1 MYQDPNQSPPPGKK
15 KTKMIKKL
23 QSEVQCSC
31 CGAPESLVEGL
42 VEISKDVF
50 ICDKCSETISD
61 IFSLKAEEKRASSLK
76 KERMYPKQIKKLLD
90 EVVIGQEDAKKV
102 LSVEVYNHYKRVQHP
117 EKEIQKSN
125 ILMIGDSGTGKTLL
139 VQTLSKILD
148 LPMAICDC
156 AALTQAGYV
165 GADIETILQQL
176 VMVADNDIA
185 KAEKGI
191 ILLDEFDKL
200 AKRNL
205 SSSTDKDPSGEG
217 VQQGLLKIIEG
228 TKVKL
233 KIEGGTSRSRGQ
245 EQFIDT
251 TNILFI
257 AAGAFFGI
265 DKVLEK
271 NHASDSAGI
280 GFSATVDKVDVSEKA
295 IDDQDIIEYGFI
307 PEIVGRMP
315 TIAQLQKLTKEDYR
329 RILTEPKNSVIH
341 QYQKL
346 MEIENIDLQFTPEFL
361 DNIVEKVYNT
371 KRGARALRSEI
382 EKEMRELVYE
392 LDDDSHGQTISL

>member
-1 MYQDPNQSPPPGKK
+1 MYQDPTQPPPPGRRKMKK
-15 KTKMIKKL
+15 K
-23 QSEVQCSC
+23 SENEVSCSC
-31 CGAPESLVEGL
+31 CGAPEALVEGL
-42 VEISKDVF
+42 VEISKDIF
-50 ICDKCSETISD
+50 ICDKCSDTLND
-61 IFSLKAEEKRASSLK
+61 IFTLRAEERRAAVLK
-76 KERMYPKQIKKLLD
+76 KERMYPRQIKKMLD

-102 LSVEVYNHYKRVQHP
+102 LSVETYNHYKRIQHP

-125 ILMIGDSGTGKTLL
+125 ILLIGDSGTGKTLL
-139 VQTLSKILD
+139 AQTLAKILD
-148 LPMAICDC
+148 LPMVICDC

-165 GADIETILQQL
+165 GADIETILNQL
-176 VMVADNDIA
+176 VAAADNDIS

-217 VQQGLLKIIEG
+217 VQQGLLKIVEG
-228 TKVKL
+228 TQVKIKV
-233 KIEGGTSRSRGQ
+233 EGGTKNSRSQ

-251 TNILFI
+251 SNILFI
-257 AAGAFFGI
+257 GAGAFFGI

-271 NHASDSAGI
+271 NHTSENAGI
-280 GFSATVDKVDVSEKA
+280 GFSASVEKPDVTDKT
-295 IDDQDIIEYGFI
+295 IDDQDIIDYGFI
-307 PEIVGRMP
+307 PEIVGRFP
-315 TIAQLQKLTKEDYR
+315 VITQLQKLTKEDYR

-346 MEIENIDLQFTPEFL
+346 MEIDNVVLEFTPEFL
-361 DNIVEKVYNT
+361 DSVVEKVYNT

-382 EKEMRELVYE
+382 EKEMRELTYE
-392 LDDDSHGQTISL
+392 LDDDSYGKTISL

>member
-1 MYQDPNQSPPPGKK
+1 MYQDPNQPPPPGKK
-15 KTKMIKKL
+15 KMIKKL
-23 QSEVQCSC
+23 QSEVKCSC
-31 CGAPESLVEGL
+31 CNAPESLVEGL
-42 VEISKDVF
+42 VEISKDIF

-61 IFSLKAEEKRASSLK
+61 IFELKANEKRTASLK

-90 EVVIGQEDAKKV
+90 EVVIGQEDAKKA
-102 LSVEVYNHYKRVQHP
+102 LSVEVYNHYKRVQHL

-228 TKVKL
+228 TQVKI
-233 KIEGGTSRSRGQ
+233 KIEGGTNRSRGQ
-245 EQFIDT
+245 DQFIDT

-271 NHASDSAGI
+271 NHASESAGI
-280 GFSATVDKVDVSEKA
+280 GFAASVDKVDITGKM

-315 TIAQLQKLTKEDYR
+315 TIVQLHQLTKEDYR

-346 MEIENIDLQFTPEFL
+346 MEIENIDLQFTPAFL
-361 DNIVEKVYNT
+361 DGIVEKVYNT

-392 LDDDSHGQTISL
+392 LNDDSYGQTIAL